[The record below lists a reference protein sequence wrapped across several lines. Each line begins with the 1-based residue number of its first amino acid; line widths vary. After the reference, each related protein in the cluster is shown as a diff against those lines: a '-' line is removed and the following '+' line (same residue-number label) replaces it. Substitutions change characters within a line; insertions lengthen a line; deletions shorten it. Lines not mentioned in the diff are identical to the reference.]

1 MKKSRNIEN
10 FYKLNKVMKERM
22 DYIENG
28 DSEDGNIWFGV
39 VDKFDEKIA
48 KLLNE
53 KEEPKNEKELE

>member
-39 VDKFDEKIA
+39 VDKFDKKIME
-48 KLLNE
+48 LLKGE
-53 KEEPKNEKELE
+53 TK